1 MVIAR
6 NRIFVSLTVDLGYK
20 VQAMFE
26 TQKGTQM
33 IYTRRDFGRLALAA
47 LPAGKLLATPQAK
60 PNSKFGGVQISV
72 IAPYSFRGL
81 PSGAE
86 DLLKYIVQLGLN
98 SVELQSEPVEAY
110 AGAPATGRGGG
121 GGPRPGGPGGPP
133 PGAGAPG
140 AQGGPP
146 PGGGRPPMTPEQQ
159 AAQRAR
165 AEELRKWRISA
176 SMDKYKE
183 LRQKY
188 NDAGVT
194 IHIVK
199 FNLSANMPDEEIDYC
214 FNSAKALGCKAV
226 TCEPPLSQTKR
237 LGQFAEKHQIMLGYH
252 GHSNM
257 TSEEAF
263 AKPSSWETAMAHS
276 KWNGANIDI
285 GHFTA
290 GNNVSPEAFIK
301 RHHASIT
308 NLHLKDRK
316 MNQGPN
322 MPWGQGDT
330 AIIEILQLM
339 KKEKYSFPAC
349 IELEYPVSEGSSVM
363 AELAKC
369 VQYCKD
375 ALA

>member
-1 MVIAR
+1 M
-6 NRIFVSLTVDLGYK
+6 N
-20 VQAMFE
+20 
-26 TQKGTQM
+26 
-33 IYTRRDFGRLALAA
+33 YTRRDFGRLALTA
-47 LPAGKLLATPQAK
+47 LPAARLLVTPQAK
-60 PNSKFGGVQISV
+60 PNSKFGGVQIGV

-81 PSGAE
+81 PSSAE

-110 AGAPATGRGGG
+110 AGAPATGRGGP

-133 PGAGAPG
+133 PGAGAPPG
-140 AQGGPP
+140 A
-146 PGGGRPPMTPEQQ
+146 GRPPMTPEQQ

-199 FNLSANMPDEEIDYC
+199 FNLNANMPDEEIDYC
-214 FNSAKALGCKAV
+214 FNAAKALGCKAV

-276 KWNGANIDI
+276 KWNGANIDV

-330 AIIEILQLM
+330 AISEILQLM

-349 IELEYPVSEGSSVM
+349 IELEYPVPEGSSAL

>member
-60 PNSKFGGVQISV
+60 PNSKFGGVQIGV

-110 AGAPATGRGGG
+110 AGAPATGRGG
-121 GGPRPGGPGGPP
+121 
-133 PGAGAPG
+133 
-140 AQGGPP
+140 
-146 PGGGRPPMTPEQQ
+146 GGGRPPMTPEQQ

-199 FNLSANMPDEEIDYC
+199 FNLNANMPDEEIDYC

>member
-1 MVIAR
+1 
-6 NRIFVSLTVDLGYK
+6 
-20 VQAMFE
+20 
-26 TQKGTQM
+26 M
-33 IYTRRDFGRLALAA
+33 IYTRRDFGKLALSA
-47 LPAGKLLATPQAK
+47 LPAASLLAAPQTK
-60 PNSKFGGVQISV
+60 PNSKFGGVQIGI

-81 PSGAE
+81 PSSAD
-86 DLLKYIVQLGLN
+86 DLLKYLVQLGIN
-98 SVELQSEPVEAY
+98 VVEMQSEPVEAF
-110 AGAPATGRGGG
+110 AGSPNQGR
-121 GGPRPGGPGGPP
+121 GPGGPP
-133 PGAGAPG
+133 GGGQGRPPGAGGPP
-140 AQGGPP
+140 QGGAP

-165 AEELRKWRISA
+165 AEELRKWRLSV

-183 LRQKY
+183 LRRKY
-188 NDAGVT
+188 DDAGVT
-194 IHIVK
+194 IQIVK
-199 FNLSANMPDEEIDYC
+199 FGLNTNLPDEEIDYC
-214 FNSAKALGCKAV
+214 FNVAKALGCKAI

-237 LGQFAEKHQIMLGYH
+237 LGEFAEKHKIMLGYH

-263 AKPSSWETAMAHS
+263 AKPSSWETAMANS

-290 GNNVSPEAFIK
+290 GNNFSPAEFIK
-301 RHHASIT
+301 KYHNRIT

-330 AIIEILQLM
+330 QIKEILQLM
-339 KKEKYSFPAC
+339 KKEKYAFPAC
-349 IELEYPVSEGSSVM
+349 IELEYPVPEGSTVM

>member
-1 MVIAR
+1 
-6 NRIFVSLTVDLGYK
+6 
-20 VQAMFE
+20 
-26 TQKGTQM
+26 M
-33 IYTRRDFGRLALAA
+33 IYTRRDFGKLALTV
-47 LPAGKLLATPQAK
+47 LPAARLLTAPEAK
-60 PNSKFGGVQISV
+60 PNSKFGGVQIGI

-81 PSGAE
+81 PSSAD
-86 DLLKYIVQLGLN
+86 DLLKYLVQLGIN
-98 SVELQSEPVEAY
+98 SVELQSEPVEVY

-121 GGPRPGGPGGPP
+121 AGGQGRTTGVGGGTGGGPG
-133 PGAGAPG
+133 AA
-140 AQGGPP
+140 P

-165 AEELRKWRISA
+165 AEELRKWRLAI

-183 LRQKY
+183 LRKKY

-199 FNLSANMPDEEIDYC
+199 FGLNANMPDEEIDYC
-214 FNSAKALGCKAV
+214 FQAARALGCKAI

-263 AKPSSWETAMAHS
+263 AKPSSWETAMS
-276 KWNGANIDI
+276 YSRWNGANIDI
-285 GHFTA
+285 GHFMA
-290 GNNVSPEAFIK
+290 GNNVSPAAFIK
-301 RHHASIT
+301 QHHDRIT

-316 MNQGPN
+316 IDQGKN

-330 AIIEILQLM
+330 AIKEILQLM

-349 IELEYPVSEGSSVM
+349 IELEYPVPEGSTVM

>member
-1 MVIAR
+1 M
-6 NRIFVSLTVDLGYK
+6 N
-20 VQAMFE
+20 
-26 TQKGTQM
+26 
-33 IYTRRDFGRLALAA
+33 YTRRDFGRLALTA
-47 LPAGKLLATPQAK
+47 LPAARLLATPQAK
-60 PNSKFGGVQISV
+60 PNSKFGGVQIGV

-81 PSGAE
+81 PGSAD

-110 AGAPATGRGGG
+110 AGAPATGRGGP

-133 PGAGAPG
+133 PGAG
-140 AQGGPP
+140 
-146 PGGGRPPMTPEQQ
+146 RPPMSPEQQ

-199 FNLSANMPDEEIDYC
+199 FNLNANMPDEEIDYC
-214 FNSAKALGCKAV
+214 FNAAKALDCKAV

-276 KWNGANIDI
+276 KWNGANIDV

-290 GNNVSPEAFIK
+290 GNNVSPAEFIK
-301 RHHASIT
+301 KHHASIT

-330 AIIEILQLM
+330 AIREILQLM

-349 IELEYPVSEGSSVM
+349 IELEYPVPEGSSAQ

>member
-1 MVIAR
+1 
-6 NRIFVSLTVDLGYK
+6 
-20 VQAMFE
+20 
-26 TQKGTQM
+26 M
-33 IYTRRDFGRLALAA
+33 IYTRRDFGKLALTA
-47 LPAGKLLATPQAK
+47 LPAARLLAAPQAK
-60 PNSKFGGVQISV
+60 PNSKFGGVQIGI

-81 PSGAE
+81 PASAD
-86 DLLKYIVQLGLN
+86 DLLKYLVQLGIN

-110 AGAPATGRGGG
+110 AGAPATGRGGF
-121 GGPRPGGPGGPP
+121 PGGPP
-133 PGAGAPG
+133 PGGQGRPAGAG
-140 AQGGPP
+140 GGGGQGGPP

-165 AEELRKWRISA
+165 AEELRKWRLA
-176 SMDKYKE
+176 LSMDKYKE
-183 LRQKY
+183 LRKKY

-199 FNLSANMPDEEIDYC
+199 FNLNANLPDEEIDYC
-214 FNSAKALGCKAV
+214 FNAAKALGCKAI

-237 LGQFAEKHQIMLGYH
+237 LGEFAAKHQIMLGYH

-290 GNNVSPEAFIK
+290 GNSFSPAEFIK
-301 RHHASIT
+301 KYHNRIT

-316 MNQGPN
+316 INQGPN

-330 AIIEILQLM
+330 QIKEILQLM

-349 IELEYPVSEGSSVM
+349 IELEYPVPEGSTVM

>member
-1 MVIAR
+1 ML
-6 NRIFVSLTVDLGYK
+6 F
-20 VQAMFE
+20 
-26 TQKGTQM
+26 
-33 IYTRRDFGRLALAA
+33 TRREFNKLALTA
-47 LPAGKLLATPQAK
+47 LPASGLMAAAQAK
-60 PNSKFGGVQISV
+60 PNSKFGGVQIGI

-81 PSGAE
+81 PASAD
-86 DLLKYIVQLGLN
+86 DLLKYLVQLGIN

-110 AGAPATGRGGG
+110 AGAPATGRGGF
-121 GGPRPGGPGGPP
+121 PGGPP
-133 PGAGAPG
+133 PGGGQGRPPG
-140 AQGGPP
+140 AGGPP

-165 AEELRKWRISA
+165 AEELRKWRLSA

-183 LRQKY
+183 LRKKY
-188 NDAGVT
+188 DDAGVT

-199 FNLSANMPDEEIDYC
+199 FNLNANMPDEEIDYC
-214 FNSAKALGCKAV
+214 FNVATALGCKAI

-237 LGQFAEKHQIMLGYH
+237 LGEFAEKHKIVLGYH

-290 GNNVSPEAFIK
+290 GNNFSPAEFIK
-301 RHHASIT
+301 KYHNRIT

-330 AIIEILQLM
+330 QIKEILQLM
-339 KKEKYSFPAC
+339 KKEKYAFPAC
-349 IELEYPVSEGSSVM
+349 IELEYPVPEGSSVM

-369 VQYCKD
+369 LQYCKD